1 MPMGTIKQEAP
12 PVNGGSTLGSDFD
25 ANNRTLDVGTG
36 SHQSTIRRD
45 IIQSSVGGMQGVHRT
60 EYDKP
65 WFSKQERQREN
76 AREE

>member
-1 MPMGTIKQEAP
+1 MPMGTIKQEA

-45 IIQSSVGGMQGVHRT
+45 IIQSSVGMQGVHRT
-60 EYDKP
+60 DYDKP
-65 WFSKQERQREN
+65 WLSKQERQREN
-76 AREE
+76 ARE